1 MNYDFSIVD
10 VFAEQPF
17 CGNQLAVFTDA
28 QKLSTEL
35 MQSLAREF
43 NFAESTFVL
52 PATDGKSSHQLRIFT
67 PMAEL
72 PFAGHPIL
80 GTAAVLAHRGM
91 LNETAQ
97 GNVILQTASGPVD
110 IAVTRVDKRFSTAFR
125 INRAIEQKDP
135 PPIRNVVDALSVDPG
150 DIVDIQCASA
160 GLPFCFVGLTGRD
173 VVDKARLDHSGWL
186 AGLSGTWAPHLYLFA
201 ADPSDPTQLYARMFA
216 PGLGV
221 NEDPAT
227 GSAAAALAGL
237 FARYAEQ
244 NNRID
249 LQIAQGVA
257 LGRPSTIHASG
268 MRQGDGTIRIE
279 VGGDAIILGRG
290 VMTL

>member
-1 MNYDFSIVD
+1 MDYDFSIVD

-28 QKLSTEL
+28 RDIPAEL

-52 PATDGKSSHQLRIFT
+52 PATDDMSSHQLRIFT
-67 PMAEL
+67 PKAEL

-80 GTAAVLAHRGM
+80 GTAAVLAHHGM
-91 LNETAQ
+91 LNDTAQ
-97 GNVILQTASGPVD
+97 GGVVLQTASGPVD
-110 IAVTRVDKRFSTAFR
+110 IAVKRVDRRFSAAFR
-125 INRAIEQKDP
+125 INRVIEQRDAP
-135 PPIRNVVDALSVDPG
+135 SAANVADALSVDPG
-150 DIVDIQCASA
+150 EIIDVQCASA
-160 GLPFCFVGLTGRD
+160 GLPFCFVELTNRG
-173 VVDKARLDHSGWL
+173 VVDKARLDQSAWL

-201 ADPSDPTQLYARMFA
+201 ADPSDRTQLYARMFA
-216 PGLGV
+216 PALGV

-237 FARYAEQ
+237 FAHHAGQ
-244 NNRID
+244 SDRID
-249 LQIAQGVA
+249 LQITQGVA

-268 MRQGDGTIRIE
+268 MQRGDGTIQIE
-279 VGGDAIILGRG
+279 VGGDAVVLGKG
-290 VMTL
+290 VITL

>member
-28 QKLSTEL
+28 RKLSTGL

-52 PATDGKSSHQLRIFT
+52 PATDDKSSHQLRIFT
-67 PMAEL
+67 PTAEL

-80 GTAAVLAHRGM
+80 GTAAVLAHHGM
-91 LNETAQ
+91 LNEATQ
-97 GNVILQTASGPVD
+97 GNAVLQTASGSVD
-110 IAVTRVDKRFSTAFR
+110 VAVRRVNKRFSAAFR
-125 INRAIEQKDP
+125 INRVIEQKDT
-135 PPIRNVVDALSVDPG
+135 PPIRNVADALSLDPG

-160 GLPFCFVGLTGRD
+160 GLPFCFIRLTGRD
-173 VVDKARLDHSGWL
+173 VVDKARLDHSMWL

-201 ADPSDPTQLYARMFA
+201 ADPADRTQLYARMFA

-237 FARYAEQ
+237 FAHAEPSD
-244 NNRID
+244 RID

-268 MRQGDGTIRIE
+268 MRRGDGTIRIE
-279 VGGDAIILGRG
+279 VGGDAVVLGRG
-290 VMTL
+290 VITL

>member
-1 MNYDFSIVD
+1 MDYDFSIVD

-28 QKLSTEL
+28 RKLSTEL

-52 PATDGKSSHQLRIFT
+52 PATDGRSSHQLRIFT
-67 PMAEL
+67 PKAEL

-91 LNETAQ
+91 LNDATQDA
-97 GNVILQTASGPVD
+97 VILQTASGPVD
-110 IAVTRVDKRFSTAFR
+110 IAVKRVDKRFSAAFR
-125 INRAIEQKDP
+125 INRAIEQREAP
-135 PPIRNVVDALSVDPG
+135 SASSVADALSVDPG
-150 DIVDIQCASA
+150 DVIDVQCASA
-160 GLPFCFVGLTGRD
+160 GLPFCFVELTGKD
-173 VVDKARLDHSGWL
+173 VVDRARLDQSAWF
-186 AGLSGTWAPHLYLFA
+186 AGMSGTWAPHLYLFA
-201 ADPSDPTQLYARMFA
+201 ADPSDRTQLYARMFA
-216 PGLGV
+216 PALGV

-237 FARYAEQ
+237 FAHHAQ
-244 NNRID
+244 QSDRID

-268 MRQGDGTIRIE
+268 MRGTDGTIQIE
-279 VGGDAIILGRG
+279 VGGDAVVLGKG
-290 VMTL
+290 VITL